1 MGAPRLVLPRKESH
15 MAVLQRDLVCKEKQE
30 VELGELSGGISAVCV
45 PEWEQKQE
53 VNGPLVLRGALPA
66 FSSLHFPSPL

>member
-30 VELGELSGGISAVCV
+30 AELGELSGGISAVCV

-53 VNGPLVLRGALPA
+53 ANGPLVLRGALPA